1 VCSRRQWPEPRYEPF
16 GDRAGYHCKVRVNN
30 REYSTEVAYESP
42 QLAMESAAMKAY
54 MICRN
59 FSANDGMVPGQRPG
73 QGSGNGQIQGLPVAI
88 GSGRRSTRDSI
99 VSYDAG
105 SSEGTNSGGN
115 SPRSVESSLEQQL
128 RQLSA
133 QQMPMPMPQVQGSMY
148 RPTAARPMPGYT
160 CQCGRAPAGRC
171 GYCHQS
177 RTWA

>member
-1 VCSRRQWPEPRYEPF
+1 M
-16 GDRAGYHCKVRVNN
+16 RVNN

-73 QGSGNGQIQGLPVAI
+73 QSSGNGQIQGLPVAI

-133 QQMPMPMPQVQGSMY
+133 QQMPLPQVQGSMY
-148 RPTAARPMPGYT
+148 RPTGARPMPGYT
-160 CQCGRAPAGRC
+160 CHCGRAPAGRC
-171 GYCHQS
+171 GYCQQS
-177 RTWA
+177 RPWA